1 MAGVIGDP
9 ELPATPPRYDGANLL
24 NLAATIDVA
33 LGNASPYPLLADARL
48 RERLLGARHIV
59 LWLIDGLGVA
69 PLLRLAPGGALARAL
84 RGELS
89 SVFPSSTAPA
99 VTTLATARAPVA
111 HAAPEWFVW
120 FDELGAIYR
129 ALPLD
134 ARSPVPGLPPVA
146 DAARLYPAPSL
157 ASRANRPACA
167 VMPAHLAHS
176 AYTRYAH
183 RDARIVPAADDAAF
197 LEAVLRAVD
206 GSPEGSFVFAY
217 EPRFDEAAHR
227 CGVASEEAA
236 AVVARLDALFERLA
250 AELAARGALLVVTA
264 DHGFI
269 DVPPARRLRLEDFP
283 RVQRLLE
290 RPLCGGP
297 RAPFCYVPAANDAA
311 FVAAVR
317 EELGEH
323 FVAVPS
329 RLLVAAGW
337 FGPGAPEP
345 RLLSRIGTHVL
356 LPRTDAYLV
365 DCVPGEPSHPLIG
378 MHGGST
384 PAEMRVPLI
393 TN

>member
-1 MAGVIGDP
+1 MAGVIGDQ
-9 ELPATPPRYDGANLL
+9 ELPARPPRYDGANLL
-24 NLAATIDVA
+24 NLAATIDAA
-33 LGNASPYPLLADARL
+33 LGNASPYPLLADTGL
-48 RERLLGARHIV
+48 RERLLGARRIV

-69 PLLRLAPGGALARAL
+69 PLQRLAPASALARAL

-89 SVFPSSTAPA
+89 SVYPSSTAPA
-99 VTTLATARAPVA
+99 LTTLATARAPVA
-111 HAAPEWFVW
+111 HAAPEWFLW

-134 ARSPVPGLPPVA
+134 ARSPVAGLPPVA
-146 DAARLYPAPSL
+146 DAAGVYPAPSL
-157 ASRANRPACA
+157 ASRANRPVWA
-167 VMPAHLAHS
+167 VMPAHLAES

-183 RDARIVPAADDAAF
+183 RGARIVPVADDTAF

-206 GSPEGSFVFAY
+206 GSPAGGYVFAY
-217 EPRFDEAAHR
+217 EPRFDEAAHGF
-227 CGVASEEAA
+227 GVASAEAA

-250 AELAARGALLVVTA
+250 AQLAARDALLVVTA

-269 DVPPARRLRLEDFP
+269 DVPAARRLRLEDFP

-297 RAPFCYVPAANDAA
+297 RAPFCYVAGANEEA

-317 EELGEH
+317 SDLGEH

-329 RLLVAAGW
+329 RLLVERGW
-337 FGPGAPEP
+337 FGPGAPER

-365 DCVPGEPSHPLIG
+365 DRVPGETSHPLIG
-378 MHGGST
+378 MHGGPT
-384 PAEMRVPLI
+384 PAELRVPVI